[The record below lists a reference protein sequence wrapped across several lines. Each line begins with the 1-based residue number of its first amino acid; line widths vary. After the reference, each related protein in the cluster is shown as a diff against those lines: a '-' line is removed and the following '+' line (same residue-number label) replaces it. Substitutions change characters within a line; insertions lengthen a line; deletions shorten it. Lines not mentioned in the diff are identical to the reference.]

1 MKMSKTALG
10 EKDNT
15 ICRNCYLR
23 DKLGVCLLKGEEV
36 AFDDTCKK
44 WLAKDTYKGCLIDF
58 KKGDD
63 NENNKD

>member
-1 MKMSKTALG
+1 MSKTDLD

-15 ICRNCYLR
+15 CGNCYLHS
-23 DKLGVCLLKGEEV
+23 DKLEVCLLTGEEV
-36 AFDDTCKK
+36 AKDDSCGGK